1 MYPIFITDDPD
12 EVSVISS
19 LPGQKRWGVNRL
31 EEVRFS
37 SPSELSLPPSSKHV
51 RRSSW
56 RRAQIL
62 RLTASVLTDALYG
75 LSLQFLTPLVKKGL
89 KSVILFGVPHTLPKV
104 RLASQVVHT

>member
-31 EEVRFS
+31 EEVRFP
-37 SPSELSLPPSSKHV
+37 SPSELFLPPSSEPV
-51 RRSSW
+51 RRSIW
-56 RRAQIL
+56 RRACFRQL
-62 RLTASVLTDALYG
+62 LTVVLTDNFDRLV
-75 LSLQFLTPLVKKGL
+75 LQFLTPLVKKGL

-104 RLASQVVHT
+104 RLPA